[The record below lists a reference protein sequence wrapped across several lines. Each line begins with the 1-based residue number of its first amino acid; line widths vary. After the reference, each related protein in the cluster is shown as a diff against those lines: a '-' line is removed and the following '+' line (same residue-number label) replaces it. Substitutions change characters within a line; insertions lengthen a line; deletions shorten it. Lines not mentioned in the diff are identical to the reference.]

1 MPILDATV
9 AKYPPQRLREGMNE
23 MPDGEKVVF
32 IPSPSTGLWTTRK
45 KLSQRN
51 LPFTAG
57 V

>member
-32 IPSPSTGLWTTRK
+32 IPSPSTGLWTTRY